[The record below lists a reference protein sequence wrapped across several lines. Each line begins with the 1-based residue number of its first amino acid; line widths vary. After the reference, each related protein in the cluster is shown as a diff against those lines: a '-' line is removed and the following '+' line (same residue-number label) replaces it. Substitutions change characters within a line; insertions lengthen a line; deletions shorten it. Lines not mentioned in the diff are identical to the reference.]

1 MSKKIFVVL
10 AWVVLGL
17 SILSGTPAVSYAQRT
32 LGAAPAAGSES
43 STLATADIAL
53 LYAAHPE
60 MAYYDPAAGLF
71 IKPLKPSGK
80 NEVLPAQIAA
90 RRAQFKS
97 AYENSS
103 RDINE
108 LVSGIKSLNEEIK
121 TINKRMAHELKPAS
135 EKYDAL
141 IEAAADEL
149 VKSELLFKKN
159 RELKAI
165 EAKYNIEI
173 DAANAKLS
181 DAIASYDKL
190 NLSLLK
196 IYYLTPDETAK
207 KFEAINGEIVS
218 AVKAAAEKNGV
229 RAVINYN
236 LFSTEFKKNSTV
248 EVGVS
253 DKLSR
258 SLEFESIMDNDPD
271 YSKISNAINIFN
283 EDSLKN
289 SDDESITN
297 PAHIEILHGL
307 YKLNY
312 SQFASDLLSSKDL
325 VRKIPKIKDFISQP
339 LIFGGF
345 DITGQAVKELLKIK
359 GAVK

>member
-1 MSKKIFVVL
+1 MLKLRYVVL
-10 AWVVLGL
+10 ACVIFSV
-17 SILSGTPAVSYAQRT
+17 SILSGASSVSYAQRT
-32 LGAAPAAGSES
+32 SGAAPAAGAES
-43 STLATADIAL
+43 PLFATADIAL

-80 NEVLPAQIAA
+80 NEDLTALISA
-90 RRAQFKS
+90 RRDQFKS

-103 RDINE
+103 RELNE
-108 LVSGIKSLNEEIK
+108 LISGIKSLNEEIK
-121 TINKRMAHELKPAS
+121 TINKRMAHDLKPAA

-141 IEAAADEL
+141 IGAAADEI

-159 RELKAI
+159 KELKTI
-165 EAKYNIEI
+165 EAKYNLEI
-173 DAANAKLS
+173 SAANDKLS

-190 NLSLLK
+190 YLSLLK
-196 IYYLTPDETAK
+196 IYYLTPEETAK
-207 KFEAINGEIVS
+207 KFDAINGEIVS
-218 AVKAAAEKNGV
+218 AVKVAAEKNGV
-229 RAVINYN
+229 RTVINYN
-236 LFSTEFKKNSTV
+236 LFSTDVKKASAA

-258 SLEFESIMDNDPD
+258 ALELENIMDNDPD

-283 EDSLKN
+283 EDSIKN
-289 SDDESITN
+289 EDESISN
-297 PAHIEILHGL
+297 PAHLEILRGL
-307 YKLNY
+307 YKQNY

-325 VRKIPKIKDFISQP
+325 VRKIPKVNDFISQP
-339 LIFGGF
+339 VIFGGF
-345 DITGQAVKELLKIK
+345 DITGQAVKELLKIN

>member
-1 MSKKIFVVL
+1 MSKKIFAAL
-10 AWVVLGL
+10 AWVFLSF

-32 LGAAPAAGSES
+32 PVAAPAAVSES
-43 STLATADIAL
+43 SLFATADIAL
-53 LYAAHPE
+53 LYATHPE
-60 MAYYDPAAGLF
+60 MTYYDPTAGLF
-71 IKPLKPSGK
+71 IKPLKPAGK
-80 NEVLPAQIAA
+80 NEDLPAQIAA

-103 RDINE
+103 RELNE

-121 TINKRMAHELKPAS
+121 TINKRMAHELKPAA

-141 IEAAADEL
+141 IDAAADEL

-173 DAANAKLS
+173 GAANAKLS
-181 DAIASYDKL
+181 DTIASYDKL
-190 NLSLLK
+190 YLSLLK
-196 IYYLTPDETAK
+196 IYYLTPEETAK
-207 KFEAINGEIVS
+207 KFETINGEIIS

-236 LFSTEFKKNSTV
+236 LFSTEVKKISAA
-248 EVGVS
+248 EIGVNE
-253 DKLSR
+253 KFAR
-258 SLEFESIMDNDPD
+258 VLEFENIMDNDPD

-283 EDSLKN
+283 EDSLKK

-297 PAHIEILHGL
+297 PAHLEILHGL
-307 YKLNY
+307 YKQNY
-312 SQFASDLLSSKDL
+312 SQFASDLLSSKNL
-325 VRKIPKIKDFISQP
+325 VRKIPKVKEFISQP
-339 LIFGGF
+339 VIFGGF
-345 DITGQAVKELLKIK
+345 DITGQAVKELFKIN